1 MSGLQAHVDDYLR
14 LRRALGFKLER
25 DGRLL
30 GQLVGYLD
38 AAGATTLTSELA
50 IGWARLPVGV
60 HSNQW
65 AKRLCVARGF
75 AGYLQTIDPTTEIPP
90 PDVFPYRR
98 RRATPYLF
106 SQQDI
111 CRLLA
116 EARRL
121 RHPLRAA
128 SYEALFGLLAVSGMR
143 IGEAIAL
150 ERSDVDLDTGL
161 ITIHKAK
168 GDRGRLVPLHPTA
181 TEALRGYASV
191 RDRLCPAPRSRAF
204 FLSSAGTAVRAN
216 GLRQTFR
223 EITTRIGV
231 RTQAVHPRIHDL
243 RHRFAVQTLID
254 WQRSGVNIDEHIATL
269 STYLGHVSPADTYW
283 YVSAAP
289 ELMALAADRL
299 ADKFPGGVQ

>member
-1 MSGLQAHVDDYLR
+1 
-14 LRRALGFKLER
+14 
-25 DGRLL
+25 
-30 GQLVGYLD
+30 
-38 AAGATTLTSELA
+38 
-50 IGWARLPVGV
+50 V
-60 HSNQW
+60 HPNQW
-65 AKRLCVARGF
+65 AKRLRVARGF
-75 AGYLQTIDPTTEIPP
+75 AAYLQTLDPTTEIPP

-98 RRATPYLF
+98 QRATPYLF

-116 EARRL
+116 ETRRL

-150 ERSDVDLDTGL
+150 GREDVDLEAGL
-161 ITIHKAK
+161 ITIRKAK
-168 GDRGRLVPLHPTA
+168 LDRVRLVPLHPTA
-181 TEALRGYASV
+181 TEALRRYASE
-191 RDRLCPAPRSRAF
+191 RDRLCPTPRSRAF
-204 FLSSAGTAVRAN
+204 FLSSAGTPVLAV
-216 GLRQTFR
+216 GLRAAFR

-254 WQRSGVNIDEHIATL
+254 WQRSGVNIDERITTL

-283 YVSAAP
+283 YLSASP

-299 ADKFPGGVQ
+299 ADRFGGVR

>member
-14 LRRALGFKLER
+14 LRRALGFKLVE
-25 DGRLL
+25 DGRVL
-30 GQLVGYLD
+30 GQLVGYLE
-38 AAGATTLTSELA
+38 AAGATTVSSELA

-60 HSNQW
+60 HPNHW
-65 AKRLCVARGF
+65 AKRLRIARRF
-75 AGYLQTIDPTTEIPP
+75 AAYLQTIDPMTEIPP
-90 PDVFPYRR
+90 PDVFPTRR
-98 RRATPYLF
+98 QRATPYLF

-111 CRLLA
+111 YRLLE

-128 SYEALFGLLAVSGMR
+128 SYEALFGLIAISGMR

-150 ERSDVDLDTGL
+150 GREDVDLEAGL
-161 ITIHKAK
+161 ITIRKAK
-168 GDRGRLVPLHPTA
+168 HDRARLVPLHPTA
-181 TEALRGYASV
+181 TEALRRYASE
-191 RDRLCPAPRSRAF
+191 RDRLCPTPRSRAF
-204 FLSSAGTAVRAN
+204 FLSSAGTPVLAV
-216 GLRQTFR
+216 GLRKAFR

-243 RHRFAVQTLID
+243 RHRFAVQTLIG
-254 WQRSGVNIDEHIATL
+254 WQRSDVNIDERITTL

-283 YVSAAP
+283 YLSASP

-299 ADKFPGGVQ
+299 ADRFGEVR